1 MNVEEKRKKKHEKK
15 VERNDHKTLKV
26 FARAGM
32 KKILSVCD
40 SHSKTPHVPVEIFNR
55 IFPSPTSW
63 ISRISFQRTV
73 YERWGR
79 DQGWYASCS
88 LFNATW
94 MRIHVGNGFLGW
106 TTCFWNYKCQF
117 FPSLVNS
124 IFPNRRMRQQSINF
138 SSKLLFQ
145 RIQIYLFVQRA
156 EFLLS
161 FIKIYSIVP
170 EIDCSIYKKREE
182 KDRGSA
188 SRESRILTVGTNS
201 RRDFQYREERN
212 GAITLT
218 AVNYPVTLWLRVNI
232 HAMQQKKKA
241 SQTTTTTTR
250 RFEQARSLFL
260 SMNQQRKLGNY
271 TPMFYS
277 TVSICFST
285 TTHLFAPSTLLQH
298 VLFLKPFLLI
308 YLVEL
313 F

>member
-40 SHSKTPHVPVEIFNR
+40 SHSKTPRVPVEIFNR

-161 FIKIYSIVP
+161 LIKIYSIVSLL
-170 EIDCSIYKKREE
+170 IQKSTVRSIKKGKRKIEKARQGNREFWQLE
-182 KDRGSA
+182 
-188 SRESRILTVGTNS
+188 RILDEIFNTGKSETG
-201 RRDFQYREERN
+201 R
-212 GAITLT
+212 
-218 AVNYPVTLWLRVNI
+218 
-232 HAMQQKKKA
+232 
-241 SQTTTTTTR
+241 
-250 RFEQARSLFL
+250 
-260 SMNQQRKLGNY
+260 
-271 TPMFYS
+271 
-277 TVSICFST
+277 
-285 TTHLFAPSTLLQH
+285 
-298 VLFLKPFLLI
+298 
-308 YLVEL
+308 
-313 F
+313 